1 MKTIETLLK
10 EIKRN
15 LKKGHEIYIKADWS
29 HGQYNLER
37 LKSNN
42 KRLEMCKEAEEL
54 CIELLRMINDHK
66 HFIIEIKQEIER
78 NVLIPKIDKE

>member
-15 LKKGHEIYIKADWS
+15 LKKGHDVYINANWS
-29 HGQYNLER
+29 PNEYNLER

-54 CIELLRMINDHK
+54 CIELLYQINNYK